1 MKKSISPRSCK
12 PLAHLLF
19 TCLLLLG
26 CGLFSL
32 ARAANGAPVLITR
45 PTSTRAVALESP
57 SLRAEPFSLSATIPF
72 GTDARTRIM
81 VFALNLDL
89 LVGEGA
95 NAFSADVEDSSRK
108 IYPLKV
114 EYVGPV
120 PGFEGVTGII
130 VRLSDQLAA
139 VNNGDVG
146 DVLLRVNLHG
156 VASNRVRIAIGHV
169 GGGPADDAGSVPT
182 PAPTTP
188 PTATPASTPNPYTD
202 PALAAGD
209 DGVRFLEQATWGPTA
224 ADLTHLRTIGFRA
237 YLNEQFNLPASTYPA
252 LGLVPNDTNT
262 GCPQTDATQRNICL
276 RDNYSMYPLQ
286 RRFFVNALYGP
297 DQLRQRTAFAL
308 HKILVVSGRDI
319 FVTSWMTPYLRI
331 FDQNAFGNFR
341 QLLYDITLNP
351 AMGNYL
357 DMASSRRTNPNENY
371 AREILQ
377 LFSIGLDELN
387 PDGTP
392 KLDAQGNRI
401 PTYDQTTITNFA
413 RVFTGWTIPVASAGT
428 QDYINPMIVSN
439 ENNHDTGQK
448 VLLRGQ
454 VLPPNQSSAQD
465 LNAAIDN
472 IFNHPNVGPF
482 ISKQLIQNLVTSNPS
497 PAYVERVAAV
507 FNNNG
512 AGVRGDLRAVVTAIL
527 LDPEA
532 RGDVKTD
539 PNYGHLREP
548 VLFITNILR
557 AFNARSADGT
567 TTSDGYLAP
576 RSTEMD
582 QDLFRPPTVFSY
594 FPADNGVPGSN
605 LSGPEFGIL
614 STATSL
620 KRANFVNQIV
630 FNGIP
635 RTTDLAQTS
644 PQGTALDLT
653 ALQALAADPQQLV
666 DALNTRISPSV
677 VPLMHGTMTTAM
689 RSSIIS
695 AVQSIPTTDP
705 QYQLKRARTA
715 VYLVATSSQYQVER

>member
-1 MKKSISPRSCK
+1 MKKSNSPRTCK

-19 TCLLLLG
+19 TCLLLFG

-32 ARAANGAPVLITR
+32 ARAATGAPVLITH

-57 SLRAEPFSLSATIPF
+57 SLKAEPFSLSATIPF

-108 IYPLKV
+108 TYPLKV

-188 PTATPASTPNPYTD
+188 PSATPASTPNPYTD

-224 ADLTHLRTIGFRA
+224 AELAHLRTIGFRA

-308 HKILVVSGRDI
+308 HKMLVVSGRDI

-331 FDQNAFGNFR
+331 FDRNAFGNFR

-413 RVFTGWTIPVASAGT
+413 RVFTGWTIPVAAAGT
-428 QDYINPMIVSN
+428 QDYINPMIVTN

-448 VLLRGQ
+448 VLLGGQ

-482 ISKQLIQNLVTSNPS
+482 ISKQLIQSLVTSNPS

-532 RGDVKTD
+532 RGEVKTD

-576 RSTEMD
+576 RSAEMD

-620 KRANFVNQIV
+620 KRANFVNQVV

-635 RTTDLAQTS
+635 RTTDVAQTS
-644 PQGTALDLT
+644 PLGTALDLT

-666 DALNTRISPSV
+666 DALNTRVSPNV
-677 VPLMHGTMTTAM
+677 VPLMHGTMTSAM